1 MNINNVYISLNDV
14 NTNHITYYKSTC
26 NDINLCLYMFTYKL

>member
-26 NDINLCLYMFTYKL
+26 YNIRRLYDL